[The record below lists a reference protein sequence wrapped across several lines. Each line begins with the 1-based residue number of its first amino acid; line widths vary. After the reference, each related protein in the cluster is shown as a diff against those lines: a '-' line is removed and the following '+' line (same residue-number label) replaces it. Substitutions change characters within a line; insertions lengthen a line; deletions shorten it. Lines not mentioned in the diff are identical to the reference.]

1 MNPYDAAHALAKA
14 LRESPEF
21 KEMKEAQEAVKAD
34 ISAKEMLLDF
44 RKEQFSIHKQQLS
57 GVEVSQEQKEKLE
70 KLFDVVN
77 MNTLIKRLLNAEYK
91 VSVMLQDIQKIIS
104 DANKEIYD
112 EELINTTEDLLSE
125 QEYEQ

>member
-21 KEMKEAQEAVKAD
+21 KEMKEAQEDVKAD

-44 RKEQFSIHKQQLS
+44 RREQFNMHKQQIS

-77 MNTLIKRLLNAEYK
+77 MNSLIKRLLNSEYK
-91 VSVMLQDIQKIIS
+91 VSVMLQDIQKIIGE
-104 DANKEIYD
+104 ANKEIYD
-112 EELINTTEDLLSE
+112 EELIGTTEDLFGE

>member
-21 KEMKEAQEAVKAD
+21 KEMKKAQEDVKAD

-44 RKEQFSIHKQQLS
+44 RREQFNMHKQQLS

-70 KLFDVVN
+70 KLFEVVN
-77 MNTLIKRLLNAEYK
+77 MNSLIKRLLNAEYK
-91 VSVMLQDIQKIIS
+91 VSIMLQDIQKIIS
-104 DANKEIYD
+104 EANKDIYD
-112 EELINTTEDLLSE
+112 EELIGSTEDLFGE